1 MERVGSS
8 PVEQIFSLIFE
19 NTLKSCQPPL
29 GPFAY
34 LAIYLARVIGG
45 VAFPLPDFP
54 AEVAA
59 LMGTSIISTAVNKK

>member
-1 MERVGSS
+1 
-8 PVEQIFSLIFE
+8 
-19 NTLKSCQPPL
+19 L